1 MSQDALNRGPHAHP
15 RLRGAAGAAGAA
27 AASDVLYSDATA
39 LAVGFYTVS
48 CDGVLVG
55 AQ

>member
-15 RLRGAAGAAGAA
+15 RLRGAAGAA

-48 CDGVLVG
+48 RDGVLVG